1 MTGILRG
8 ELGKTLSTRTLAA
21 FALVCIGF
29 GALNAVIIGAER
41 ELDTLAEK
49 DEALTC
55 LPCCWSSGVWS
66 GLLASTD
73 TAPPP
78 RLRWPPPSPPLSC

>member
-29 GALNAVIIGAER
+29 GALNAVIIGAASG
-41 ELDTLAEK
+41 ELDTLAE
-49 DEALTC
+49 
-55 LPCCWSSGVWS
+55 
-66 GLLASTD
+66 
-73 TAPPP
+73 
-78 RLRWPPPSPPLSC
+78 